1 MRSRTATWFVCGIRY
16 EKTMED
22 GSEKKVTEQH
32 VIDAL
37 SFTEAEQRIT
47 EEMSHY
53 ISGEF
58 SIKTC
63 ALANFR
69 EVFFDDAD
77 NSDKWYKVK
86 VAFISI
92 DEKTLKEKRSNV
104 NYLVQAASISN
115 AIKNVESVMGGTM
128 IDYVILSAAE
138 TPIFDVFEY
147 QLKEDSDANGEKE
160 AEG

>member
-1 MRSRTATWFVCGIRY
+1 MRSRTANWFVCGVRY

-22 GSEKKVTEQH
+22 GLQKKVTEQH

-86 VAFISI
+86 VCFISY
-92 DEKTLKEKRSNV
+92 DEKTSKEKRSNV
-104 NYLVQAASISN
+104 NYLVQAGSISG
-115 AIKNVESVMGGTM
+115 AIKNVGEVMGGTM
-128 IDYVILSAAE
+128 IDYVILSVAE

-147 QLKEDSDANGEKE
+147 KEKEDSDANGEAEAKE
-160 AEG
+160 

>member
-1 MRSRTATWFVCGIRY
+1 MRSRTANWFVCGVRY

-22 GSEKKVTEQH
+22 GSTKKVTEQY

-58 SIKTC
+58 TVKTC
-63 ALANFR
+63 ALANYR
-69 EVFFDDAD
+69 EIFFDDAD

-86 VAFISI
+86 VCFISY
-92 DEKTLKEKRSNV
+92 DEKTSKEKRSNV
-104 NYLVQAASISN
+104 NYLVQAGSIN
-115 AIKNVESVMGGTM
+115 GAIKNVESVMGGTM
-128 IDYVILSAAE
+128 RGYRVMSLQE
-138 TPIFDVFEY
+138 TPLVDVFEY
-147 QLKEDSDANGEKE
+147 EEKTE
-160 AEG
+160 NS